1 MKSNKKKSAMTSEP
15 AAPAAAG
22 ASDLRMERAQRL
34 FARMPDLQSLH
45 FTSDGLAF
53 AEHQHARA
61 HARNLSDDTIV
72 TIERK

>member
-1 MKSNKKKSAMTSEP
+1 MEGKKKKSAMRSEP
-15 AAPAAAG
+15 AAIGAAG
-22 ASDLRMERAQRL
+22 ASDQRIERAQRL
-34 FARMPDLQSLH
+34 FARMPQLQSLH

-53 AEHQHARA
+53 AEHQHAVA